1 MKTLDEIKEAI
12 RKGLSPEEGLKA
24 LTDYVETHPG
34 DDEALTA
41 RGMQHWSMG
50 DRASAINDYLA
61 AIKPTPKARP
71 RWPSRPQ
78 TTFWTTTTRISTI
91 PESLAGCFDS
101 PGFSMTRFTVRHC
114 F

>member
-24 LTDYVETHPG
+24 LTDYVEAHPG

-61 AIKPTPKARP
+61 AIK
-71 RWPSRPQ
+71 
-78 TTFWTTTTRISTI
+78 IN
-91 PESLAGCFDS
+91 PESKAKMALKATNDILDYYNKDLYN
-101 PGFSMTRFTVRHC
+101 P
-114 F
+114 

>member
-1 MKTLDEIKEAI
+1 MQTLEEIKDAI

-24 LTDYVETHPG
+24 LTGYVDAHPG

-61 AIKPTPKARP
+61 AIKLN
-71 RWPSRPQ
+71 
-78 TTFWTTTTRISTI
+78 
-91 PESLAGCFDS
+91 PESKAKMALKATNDILDYYNKDLFN
-101 PGFSMTRFTVRHC
+101 P
-114 F
+114 